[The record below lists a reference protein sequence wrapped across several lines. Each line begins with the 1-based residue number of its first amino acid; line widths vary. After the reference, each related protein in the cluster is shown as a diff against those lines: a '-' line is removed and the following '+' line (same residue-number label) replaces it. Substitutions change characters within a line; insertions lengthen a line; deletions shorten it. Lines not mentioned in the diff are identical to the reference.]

1 MTRALL
7 LALILLSLATPAWAQ
22 ADEVPELIIPAE
34 LIDELI
40 VGEVQ
45 EAPQEAPPTPAPAP
59 IARPLTIP
67 ELIDAAAYRW
77 GVSAAL
83 MRRITWC
90 ESRWNPWAVS
100 PWGDRG
106 IAQFNR
112 ITWQEQAPLAGLP
125 ANFDAA
131 FDPVMSLELMARLV
145 SRGQSW
151 RWRACL

>member
-1 MTRALL
+1 MTRALV
-7 LALILLSLATPAWAQ
+7 LAILLLLTLAPRILAEDHEET
-22 ADEVPELIIPAE
+22 EPEAVLVEEA
-34 LIDELI
+34 
-40 VGEVQ
+40 VAEVQ
-45 EAPQEAPPTPAPAP
+45 EVAPLLAPVFVPYVQ
-59 IARPLTIP
+59 PLTIP

-90 ESRWNPWAVS
+90 ESRWNPGVVS

-112 ITWQEQAPLAGLP
+112 ITWQEQAPLAGYP

-131 FDPVMSLELMARLV
+131 FDPVMSLDLMGRLI

-151 RWRACL
+151 RWRTCL

>member
-1 MTRALL
+1 MTRALV
-7 LALILLSLATPAWAQ
+7 LALLLLSLATPVWAQ
-22 ADEVPELIIPAE
+22 SDEEPEVALIE
-34 LIDELI
+34 ESVHEVQD
-40 VGEVQ
+40 VYEVQ
-45 EAPQEAPPTPAPAP
+45 EAPPAPAP
-59 IARPLTIP
+59 LARPLTIP

-83 MRRITWC
+83 IRRITWC

-131 FDPVMSLELMARLV
+131 FDPVMSLDLMARLV
-145 SRGQSW
+145 ARGQSW